1 MFSAGT
7 QDRLGL
13 RARKKL
19 HTWREIRAAAARL
32 LRDHDYAEVSIDM
45 IAAEANVSRATFFN
59 YFGSK
64 EAVVFDADP
73 EELAAY
79 RALLDARPAHE
90 PVWTSLREIL
100 ITTVDSVSE
109 QMVVQHHLL
118 QRNRVLV
125 DSGRSFG
132 DQFRQAL
139 IEWATERATAS
150 GTTEFKAALVVAAAD
165 AAATTAYRF
174 WDPRSGAQSLRDLI
188 AEAFDTVGAHF
199 APPGG
204 S

>member
-1 MFSAGT
+1 MFSAESET
-7 QDRLGL
+7 SLGL

-19 HTWREIRAAAARL
+19 QTWREIRAAATRL
-32 LRDHDYAEVSIDM
+32 LRDHDFAEVTIDM

-79 RALLDARPAHE
+79 QALLEARPADE

-100 ITTVDSVSE
+100 VGTVDSVSE
-109 QMVVQHHLL
+109 QMAVQHHLL
-118 QRNRVLV
+118 QRNPVLAG
-125 DSGRSFG
+125 SGRAFG
-132 DQFRQAL
+132 DQFRQSLTA
-139 IEWATERATAS
+139 WATERAKAS
-150 GTTEFKAALVVAAAD
+150 GTTEFQAALVVAAAD

-174 WDPRSGAQSLRDLI
+174 WDPISGAQALRDLI
-188 AEAFDTVGAHF
+188 AGAFDTVGAPF
-199 APPGG
+199 AASGG
-204 S
+204 A

>member
-1 MFSAGT
+1 MFSTGA
-7 QDRLGL
+7 RPSPGL

-19 HTWREIRAAAARL
+19 HTWREIRAAAQRL
-32 LRDHDYAEVSIDM
+32 LREHDYAEVSIDM

-79 RALLDARPAHE
+79 RALLEARPADE

-100 ITTVDSVSE
+100 VTTVDSVSE
-109 QMVVQHHLL
+109 QMAVQHQML
-118 QRNRVLV
+118 QRNRVLAT
-125 DSGRSFG
+125 SGRTFG

-139 IEWATERATAS
+139 TEWATERATAS
-150 GTTEFKAALVVAAAD
+150 GTTDFQAALVVAAAD

-174 WDPRSGAQSLRDLI
+174 WDPVSGAQALRDLI
-188 AEAFDTVGAHF
+188 AAAFDAVGAPF

-204 S
+204 T

>member
-1 MFSAGT
+1 MFRAESEPPH
-7 QDRLGL
+7 GL

-19 HTWREIRAAAARL
+19 QTWREIRAAATRL
-32 LRDHDYAEVSIDM
+32 LREHDYAAVSIDM

-79 RALLDARPAHE
+79 QALLEARPADE

-100 ITTVDSVSE
+100 VSTVDSVSE
-109 QMVVQHHLL
+109 QMAVQHLVL
-118 QRNRVLV
+118 QRNQVLAG
-125 DSGRSFG
+125 SGRAFG

-139 IEWATERATAS
+139 TGWATERAKAS
-150 GTTEFKAALVVAAAD
+150 GTTEFQAALVVAAAD

-174 WDPRSGAQSLRDLI
+174 WDPLSGAQALRDLI
-188 AEAFDTVGAHF
+188 AGAFDTVGAPF

-204 S
+204 A